1 MNFPTTKHLI
11 NRNEQREK
19 IESLLT
25 QDGKGIPF
33 AALEF
38 FGIGGL
44 GKSRTLEIA
53 KQECRDKSLPF
64 VVIDFLATDIQNAQ
78 HPDLVILLRICDNLD
93 RITDFTSGRLF
104 TASLL
109 RNGKDRDLT
118 EDKSIITDQNSLS
131 EFHRYLADSL
141 QSKPFILMLDSI
153 ERCPDQLF
161 DWFGRE
167 LLFPLQTQT
176 GAPPIIMFLAGRGQ
190 RVVERRWPITLK
202 AATESL
208 RLDPLEFEHTRKQI
222 NALPDGKGYS
232 EAAKDIYAL
241 SNGHT
246 YSTEAIIFWLNSLGV
261 KIQDVG
267 TQRQELAHRL
277 REEVIRKYILAD
289 ADDWV
294 LPFLEIASYFRWF
307 SSGFVAEFLQKY
319 RPDELGKDLPPQWYT
334 ARLVDLQKPPL
345 HLVYLGQD
353 HYRIEPTLQKLLH
366 VVTAILNPDEAR
378 NIHAEAIERLEEE
391 LSELSS
397 RKQLSS
403 RKTTP
408 SILTEIL
415 YHQAH
420 RAAISGEKADIHA
433 ELARLLKGY
442 FNPEDVQ
449 DLALLDFLKNSI
461 EKDAELAELV
471 TQPVLDGLT
480 DEIDIFLAPP
490 PTPQQPFQLSHLIVE
505 HTQPT
510 EYRVSWYVANRAVV
524 PTERVVST
532 QRFELNEWRDET
544 EETGKTAFT
553 AYLPERSQQFL
564 RTQLDWAIL
573 LTTNRPNIP
582 WELLHDDNNFL
593 CLSHPIGRR
602 PEMLQEAKVPPD
614 RKDGPLR
621 ALVVGN
627 PTGDLSGAEAE
638 ANAISEILKAADVEV
653 ELLLGKDATAKQF
666 AKNIRNKTYDLIH
679 FAGHAYFEPS
689 KPSLSGLW
697 FYEGPMP
704 AEELGRHLNSR
715 ALVVLSACEAGM
727 SKTTESKTGLVGE
740 FIDGIATSVLLG
752 GAIGCLAPMWE
763 VGDGAAKTFSLSFYQ
778 HLLDGKSI
786 GESVRQARL
795 FVQGQEKLADAWKAW
810 VLYGDPLQNIH
821 FPQKGRKRS
830 KQGKEG

>member
-1 MNFPTTKHLI
+1 MNYPTTKHLI
-11 NRNEQREK
+11 NRKEQREK
-19 IESLLT
+19 IERLLA

-53 KQECRDKSLPF
+53 KQECRDKNLPF
-64 VVIDFLATDIQNAQ
+64 VIVDFLVTDIQNAQ
-78 HPDLVILLRICDNLD
+78 HPDLDILLRICDNLD
-93 RITDFTSGRLF
+93 RITDFTQGRLF
-104 TASLL
+104 TALLL
-109 RNGKDRDLT
+109 RNGKDRGLT
-118 EDKSIITDQNSLS
+118 EDKSILTDQKNLS
-131 EFHRYLADSL
+131 EFHGYLAEAL
-141 QSKPFILMLDSI
+141 QDRPFILMLDSI
-153 ERCPDQLF
+153 EHCPDELF
-161 DWFGRE
+161 DWLGRE
-167 LLFPLQTQT
+167 LLFPLIQAQKV
-176 GAPPIIMFLAGRGQ
+176 APIMVFLAGRGP
-190 RVVERRWPITLK
+190 RVVESRWPVTMK
-202 AATESL
+202 TTTESL
-208 RLDPLEFEHTRKQI
+208 RLDPLEFEHIREQI
-222 NALPDGKGYS
+222 NALPDGSSYS
-232 EAAKDIYAL
+232 KAARDIYAL

-246 YSTEAIIFWLNSLGV
+246 YSTEAIISWLNSLGV
-261 KIQDVG
+261 KAQDVG
-267 TQRQELAHRL
+267 MQRQELARRL
-277 REEVIRKYILAD
+277 REEVIRKYILSD
-289 ADDWV
+289 ADEWV

-307 SSGFVAEFLQKY
+307 SSGLVAEFLQKY
-319 RPDELGKDLPPQWYT
+319 RPDELGKDLPHQWYT

-345 HLVYLGQD
+345 HLVYLGKD
-353 HYRIEPTLQKLLH
+353 HYRLEPTLQKLLH
-366 VVTAILNPDEAR
+366 VVTAILNPEEAR
-378 NIHAEAIERLEEE
+378 NIHSEAIVYLENE
-391 LSELSS
+391 LS
-397 RKQLSS
+397 KPAS
-403 RKTTP
+403 RKTAP

-415 YHQAH
+415 YHKAH
-420 RAAISGEKADIHA
+420 RVAISDEKEDIRG

-442 FNPEDVQ
+442 FDPKDVQ

-471 TQPVLDGLT
+471 TQPVLDGLA
-480 DEIDIFLAPP
+480 DEIDTFLAPP
-490 PTPQQPFQLSHLIVE
+490 PTPQQPFQLSHLNIE
-505 HTQPT
+505 HIPPT
-510 EYRVSWYVANRAVV
+510 EYRVSWYAASQAVV
-524 PTERVVST
+524 PTEWVVST

-553 AYLPERSQQFL
+553 AYLPERSQKFL

-593 CLSHPIGRR
+593 CLSHPMGRR
-602 PEMLQEAKVPPD
+602 PAMLKEAKVPPP
-614 RKDGPLR
+614 RKDGLLR
-621 ALVVGN
+621 ALIVGN
-627 PTGDLSGAEAE
+627 PTEDLPAAESE
-638 ANAISEILKAADVEV
+638 ANTIAETLRSAGVEV

-666 AKNIRNKTYDLIH
+666 AKNIRNRPYDLIH
-679 FAGHAYFEPS
+679 FAGHAYFEPI
-689 KPSLSGLW
+689 KPSLSGLM
-697 FYEGPMP
+697 FCEGPMP

-752 GAIGCLAPMWE
+752 GAIGCLAPMWD

-795 FVQGQEKLADAWKAW
+795 FVQGQKRLADAWKAW

-821 FPQKGRKRS
+821 FSQKVQKPS